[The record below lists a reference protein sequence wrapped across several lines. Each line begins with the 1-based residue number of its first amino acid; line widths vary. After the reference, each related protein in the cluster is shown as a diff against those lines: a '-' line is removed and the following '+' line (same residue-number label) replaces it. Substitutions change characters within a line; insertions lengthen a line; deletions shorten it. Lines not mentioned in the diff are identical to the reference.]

1 MHYRRP
7 SITTPHLAVNRPVPK
22 FMTTGVKNT
31 KPRPGRLGE
40 ILYSE
45 NGSPVVVIPDSK
57 KLKLALRK
65 EETSPVADEV

>member
-1 MHYRRP
+1 
-7 SITTPHLAVNRPVPK
+7 
-22 FMTTGVKNT
+22 MTTGVKNT

-57 KLKLALRK
+57 KLELALRK